1 MRSNEPKLP
10 LMQVRGINYPPGR
23 TKQIRV
29 PLPQG
34 ILVLAPHA
42 DDELISC
49 GGTILKYTQWN
60 CEVTVIVATSG
71 AGGDPSN
78 QAKSDVVAARR
89 GEFEAARDALRLSD
103 RSEFLG
109 LDELDVNRET
119 VRMFTDRIR
128 DIQPDIVLMPH
139 PDDRHRAHRN
149 MALVAIEALFHAPTK
164 AYKGKGREWLP
175 MGAYFYETL
184 SGIFGQAIPTGP
196 LVISDVTEQFDTKT
210 RILEKIYARQSDLL
224 SAYQRWIE
232 VLGRLRGITG
242 RCKFGEAFYPD
253 TTHVPLKLL
262 LV

>member
-1 MRSNEPKLP
+1 MHSNRPKPP
-10 LMQVRGINYPPGR
+10 LRQIVEINCAAGER
-23 TKQIRV
+23 RHFQV
-29 PLPQG
+29 PLPHV

-60 CEVTVIVATSG
+60 CEVAVIVATSG
-71 AGGDPSN
+71 SGGDPSN
-78 QAKSDVVAARR
+78 RTEGRIALARR
-89 GEFEAARDALRLSD
+89 GEFEAAKEALRLSD

-109 LDELDVNRET
+109 LDELHVNRDT

-139 PDDRHRAHRN
+139 PNDRHRAHRN
-149 MALVAIEALFHAPTK
+149 TALVAMEALFHAPTK

-184 SGIFGQAIPTGP
+184 SGIFGEAMPTGP
-196 LVISDVTEQFDTKT
+196 LVISDVTEQFNTKT
-210 RILEKIYARQSDLL
+210 EILKKIYVSQSDLL
-224 SAYQRWIE
+224 SAYQEWVE
-232 VLGRLRGITG
+232 VLGRFRGITG